1 MLAKAVAVV
10 PSYEEEHD
18 TAAECFWTKVWI
30 NVCVKF
36 VVEFF
41 KFQSTET
48 IEDPKFQFK
57 SPDDPL
63 NKDFYK
69 IYDLWIHMNRWLT
82 ERSSPLV
89 NTPIYLFMLMKVW
102 LEKKGPKAA

>member
-1 MLAKAVAVV
+1 
-10 PSYEEEHD
+10 
-18 TAAECFWTKVWI
+18 
-30 NVCVKF
+30 
-36 VVEFF
+36 
-41 KFQSTET
+41 
-48 IEDPKFQFK
+48 
-57 SPDDPL
+57 L